1 MQVFKLP
8 GLKGSSKFMFNSIK
22 FFLINLFIYFW
33 LCWVF
38 VAACGRLSLV
48 AASEGYSSLRCT
60 GFSLRWLLL
69 LRSTG
74 SSTRA
79 SVVVACRLSSC
90 GVQALEHRLSS
101 CGGLSCSTACGI
113 LPDQGSNPCLLHWQA
128 DA

>member
-60 GFSLRWLLL
+60 GSRRAGFHQGSPFPGAFDKPSPHLGLLQGHPQSDLGPPFS
-69 LRSTG
+69 STG
-74 SSTRA
+74 PPA
-79 SVVVACRLSSC
+79 EDQLS
-90 GVQALEHRLSS
+90 
-101 CGGLSCSTACGI
+101 
-113 LPDQGSNPCLLHWQA
+113 
-128 DA
+128 